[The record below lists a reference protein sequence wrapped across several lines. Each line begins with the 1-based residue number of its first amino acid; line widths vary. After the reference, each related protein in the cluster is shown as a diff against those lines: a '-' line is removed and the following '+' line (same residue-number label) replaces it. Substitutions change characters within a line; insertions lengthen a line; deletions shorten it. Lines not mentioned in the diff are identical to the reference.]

1 MTYEELVKEVKKN
14 YGALDASNIKEHVAV
29 QFNIEG
35 EAEGAFYVEIADSNV
50 DVEPFEYYDRDAVVT
65 TSADIALSL
74 SSKKVSLK
82 DAYNDETAKVWG
94 DLDKILYA
102 FEQLKAKE
110 ESLQQRRQLLLLRKQ
125 QQSLQQRRPHLQ
137 QRKQQQR
144 KQLPKRQ
151 LLLRLKQQRKL
162 LLPKRLKKK
171 RH

>member
-65 TSADIALSL
+65 TSADVAISL

-110 ESLQQRRQLLLLRKQ
+110 EA
-125 QQSLQQRRPHLQ
+125 
-137 QRKQQQR
+137 
-144 KQLPKRQ
+144 PK
-151 LLLRLKQQRKL
+151 KTVAKKTTAKKPAAKKTATKKAAA
-162 LLPKRLKKK
+162 PKAETAKKATTSK
-171 RH
+171 KAEEKKTLEAVAK

>member
-65 TSADIALSL
+65 TSADVAISL

-110 ESLQQRRQLLLLRKQ
+110 EASKKTVAKKTTAKK
-125 QQSLQQRRPHLQ
+125 PAA
-137 QRKQQQR
+137 K
-144 KQLPKRQ
+144 KTAAKKTTTKKAAAPKAETA
-151 LLLRLKQQRKL
+151 
-162 LLPKRLKKK
+162 KKATASK
-171 RH
+171 KAEEKKTLEAVAK

>member
-14 YGALDASNIKEHVAV
+14 YGELDASNIKEHVAV

-65 TSADIALSL
+65 TSADVALGL

-102 FEQLKAKE
+102 FEQLNVKE
-110 ESLQQRRQLLLLRKQ
+110 EA
-125 QQSLQQRRPHLQ
+125 
-137 QRKQQQR
+137 
-144 KQLPKRQ
+144 PK
-151 LLLRLKQQRKL
+151 KTVAKKAPAKKPAAKKTATKKAAA
-162 LLPKRLKKK
+162 PKATTKKK
-171 RH
+171 ATASKKTVEKKTVEAVAK

>member
-94 DLDKILYA
+94 DLDKEGCPTTNEIHGLVNYENYDA
-102 FEQLKAKE
+102 
-110 ESLQQRRQLLLLRKQ
+110 
-125 QQSLQQRRPHLQ
+125 
-137 QRKQQQR
+137 
-144 KQLPKRQ
+144 
-151 LLLRLKQQRKL
+151 RLTTSDIRVL
-162 LLPKRLKKK
+162 SDNV
-171 RH
+171 

>member
-35 EAEGAFYVEIADSNV
+35 EAEGAFYVEIADSNI

-65 TSADIALSL
+65 TSADVALSL
-74 SSKKVSLK
+74 SLKKVDLK

-102 FEQLKAKE
+102 FEQLKVKE
-110 ESLQQRRQLLLLRKQ
+110 EA
-125 QQSLQQRRPHLQ
+125 
-137 QRKQQQR
+137 
-144 KQLPKRQ
+144 PK
-151 LLLRLKQQRKL
+151 KAAATKTTA
-162 LLPKRLKKK
+162 KKTTTK
-171 RH
+171 KSTAKKTTTKKAATAKTTTVKKVASAKKAVEKKVVEAVAK

>member
-35 EAEGAFYVEIADSNV
+35 EAEGAFYVEISDSNV
-50 DVEPFEYYDRDAVVT
+50 DVEPFEYFDRDAVVT
-65 TSADIALSL
+65 TSADVALML

-102 FEQLKAKE
+102 FDQLSAKAVEAK
-110 ESLQQRRQLLLLRKQ
+110 KAAA
-125 QQSLQQRRPHLQ
+125 
-137 QRKQQQR
+137 
-144 KQLPKRQ
+144 PK
-151 LLLRLKQQRKL
+151 KAAA
-162 LLPKRLKKK
+162 KKPAAK
-171 RH
+171 KTATKKATTAKKTTKKVAEKKTAEVAAK

>member
-65 TSADIALSL
+65 TSADVALSL

-110 ESLQQRRQLLLLRKQ
+110 EA
-125 QQSLQQRRPHLQ
+125 
-137 QRKQQQR
+137 
-144 KQLPKRQ
+144 PK
-151 LLLRLKQQRKL
+151 KTVAKKTTAKKPAAKKTAAKKTTTKKVAA
-162 LLPKRLKKK
+162 PKAETAKKATISK
-171 RH
+171 KAEEKKTLEAVAK

>member
-65 TSADIALSL
+65 TSADIAISL

-110 ESLQQRRQLLLLRKQ
+110 EA
-125 QQSLQQRRPHLQ
+125 
-137 QRKQQQR
+137 
-144 KQLPKRQ
+144 PK
-151 LLLRLKQQRKL
+151 KTVAKKTTAKKSAAKKTTTKKAAA
-162 LLPKRLKKK
+162 PKAGTAKKATTSK
-171 RH
+171 KAEEKKTLEAVAK